1 MPHADT
7 GGTGSMSDAKIIYVV
22 APTGAAGGGMGRVK
36 DYMLA
41 SGGDAAG
48 RFTFRPL
55 VTRDDRGAAF
65 SLLLLAKAVLAIWSV
80 ALRGKLA
87 FVHVHFGDKGSAAR
101 KGLIVLASRIALVPV
116 VLHLHAAEL
125 IGFHAEGSALRK
137 AAIRLPFRAANVVI
151 VLGKLWKDWLAQ
163 DLGIDPGKID
173 ILYNGVPV
181 EPMPRRFEPG
191 NPRTLLFLGQLMERK
206 GTHDLIRALA
216 LLPEEAGDWRA
227 VFAGNGDIPFYRGLA
242 AELGIASRVTFTGW
256 VDQNGVREWLARSDM
271 MALPSYNEGIPL
283 VILEALGAGTP
294 VICTP
299 VGAIPEVLE
308 EGRDVLFVPPGDHAA
323 LAHAITRLMTDH
335 TLLQRL
341 SDEGIAR
348 FRRQFALD
356 VFIANLFAIY
366 RRRFGLAMEPARRV
380 GPAGLR
386 HV

>member
-1 MPHADT
+1 
-7 GGTGSMSDAKIIYVV
+7 MSEAKIIYVV

-48 RFTFRPL
+48 RFVFRPL
-55 VTRDDRGAAF
+55 VTRDDRGAGF
-65 SLLLLAKAVLAIWSV
+65 SLLLLAKAVLAIWLM

-101 KGLIVLASRIALVPV
+101 KGLIVLAARLAFVPV

-137 AAIRLPFRAANVVI
+137 AAIRLPFRVASVVI
-151 VLGKLWKDWLAQ
+151 VLGKLWKDWLAN
-163 DLGIDPGKID
+163 DLRIDPAKID

-191 NPRTLLFLGQLMERK
+191 RPRTLLFLGQLMERK
-206 GTHDLIRALA
+206 GTHDLLHALA
-216 LLPEEAGDWRA
+216 LLPEETGDWRA

-256 VDQNGVREWLARSDM
+256 VDQNGVREWLARADM

-308 EGRDVLFVPPGDHAA
+308 EGRDVLFVPPGDHPA
-323 LAHAITRLMTDH
+323 LAHAITRLMTE
-335 TLLQRL
+335 TALLQRL

-348 FRRQFALD
+348 FRRSFTLD

-366 RRRFGLAMEPARRV
+366 RRRFGLAIEPARRLGV
-380 GPAGLR
+380 ADMH

>member
-1 MPHADT
+1 MT
-7 GGTGSMSDAKIIYVV
+7 RSTMSEAKIIYVV

-41 SGGDAAG
+41 SGGDSAG
-48 RFTFRPL
+48 RFAFRPL

-65 SLLLLAKAVLAIWSV
+65 SVLLLARAVLAIWLM
-80 ALRGKLA
+80 ALRGRLA

-101 KGLIVLASRIALVPV
+101 KGLIVLAARLALVPV

-137 AAIRLPFRAANVVI
+137 AAIRLPFRAANVII
-151 VLGKLWKDWLAQ
+151 VLGKLWKDWLAT
-163 DLGIDPGKID
+163 DLRIDPAKID

-181 EPMPRRFEPG
+181 EPMPRVFEAG
-191 NPRTLLFLGQLMERK
+191 RPRTLLFLGQLMERK
-206 GTHDLIRALA
+206 GTHDLLHALA
-216 LLPEEAGDWRA
+216 LLPEETGDWRA

-256 VDQNGVREWLARSDM
+256 VDQNGVREWLARADM

-308 EGRDVLFVPPGDHAA
+308 EGRDVLFVPPGDHPA
-323 LAHAITRLMTDH
+323 LARAITRLMTE
-335 TLLQRL
+335 TALLQRL
-341 SDEGIAR
+341 SDGGIDR
-348 FRRQFALD
+348 FRRQFSLD
-356 VFIANLFAIY
+356 VFIVNLFAIY
-366 RRRFGLAMEPARRV
+366 RRRFGLAIEPARRLGV
-380 GPAGLR
+380 PEAR

>member
-1 MPHADT
+1 
-7 GGTGSMSDAKIIYVV
+7 MSEAKIIYVV

-48 RFTFRPL
+48 RFLFRPL
-55 VTRDDRGAAF
+55 VTRDDRGAAY
-65 SLLLLAKAVLAIWSV
+65 SLLLLAKAVLAIWIM

-101 KGLIVLASRIALVPV
+101 KGLIVLASRLAFVPV

-151 VLGKLWKDWLAQ
+151 VLGKLWKDWLVR
-163 DLGIDPGKID
+163 DLGIEAGKID

-181 EPMPRRFEPG
+181 EPTPRRFEPG

-256 VDQNGVREWLARSDM
+256 VDQNGVREWLSRADM

-283 VILEALGAGTP
+283 VILEAWA
-294 VICTP
+294 
-299 VGAIPEVLE
+299 
-308 EGRDVLFVPPGDHAA
+308 
-323 LAHAITRLMTDH
+323 
-335 TLLQRL
+335 
-341 SDEGIAR
+341 
-348 FRRQFALD
+348 
-356 VFIANLFAIY
+356 
-366 RRRFGLAMEPARRV
+366 PAPR
-380 GPAGLR
+380 
-386 HV
+386 